1 MNNLRCYYSI
11 GVFYWETSHT
21 RGGRRHE
28 FSDQTARAITI
39 IELTTA
45 MTITVVIAA
54 IAMVAGKRL
63 SLSTGNVRVVAD
75 IYQFTQGL
83 EEFSRQLG
91 DYPPDFHDAKSSES
105 ISATAFPASPENY
118 PDLSNQSPV
127 LALYFWLAGPR
138 GNGLSANPKNPFD
151 SGSRRASGRS
161 ANSSR
166 SNCGE
171 VNGAMHYFPL
181 CNLRGGAGKVHF
193 RGGQNGYDGHPGFP
207 PCASLPPLAGRN
219 VDQFGL
225 LPDHLRRTGRRFWKG
240 YHYPAGYDYDPANLD
255 DITNFSGGP
264 LGQRVWTRQQQHVA
278 ERTPT
283 GDRGPVSPRTT
294 DPDPSSRA
302 DCQPGPVD
310 STRGLRP
317 LFCRIGSD

>member
-1 MNNLRCYYSI
+1 MSSPI
-11 GVFYWETSHT
+11 
-21 RGGRRHE
+21 RRR
-28 FSDQTARAITI
+28 RAITM

-45 MTITVVIAA
+45 MTITAVIAA

-91 DYPPDFHDAKSSES
+91 DYPPDFHDAKSTE
-105 ISATAFPASPENY
+105 AFLRQTFPACPPENY
-118 PDLSNQSPV
+118 PDLSNQSPAS
-127 LALYFWLAGPR
+127 ALYFWLAGPK

-151 SGSRRASGRS
+151 SGSRRIGPFCQFKSLQLR
-161 ANSSR
+161 
-166 SNCGE
+166 E

-181 CNLRGGAGKVHF
+181 CNLRGAPYVYF

-207 PCASLPPLAGRN
+207 PAHPYRHSRDGTWINSDSYQIICAGQ
-219 VDQFGL
+219 DGKFG
-225 LPDHLRRTGRRFWKG
+225 KG

-264 LGQRVWTRQQQHVA
+264 LGQRVWTRQQQHGA
-278 ERTPT
+278 EWTPS
-283 GDRGPVSPRTT
+283 GGP
-294 DPDPSSRA
+294 RA
-302 DCQPGPVD
+302 KKPPQ
-310 STRGLRP
+310 
-317 LFCRIGSD
+317 